1 MIRRPPRSTRT
12 DTLFPYTTLFR
23 SPWETA
29 RKLTEQ
35 GLLGITFK
43 ESDGGQGG
51 NLMHAVLAIQRLAL
65 ACPKSADIIQAGNLG
80 PIRTSV
86 EYASAGQKKR
96 VLSPL
101 RSAEHTS
108 QLQSL
113 MRISFADCCLS
124 KKQTAYIRYMHHY
137 SCAMNRIS

>member
-51 NLMHAVLAIQRLAL
+51 NLMHAVLAIQRVAL
-65 ACPKSADIIQAGNLG
+65 SCPKSADIIQAGNFG
-80 PIRTSV
+80 PIRTFV

-96 VLSPL
+96 FLSDLLEGRKLIALGMTEPQAG
-101 RSAEHTS
+101 SAVTQIATRDRKS
-108 QLQSL
+108 TRL
-113 MRISFADCCLS
+113 
-124 KKQTAYIRYMHHY
+124 
-137 SCAMNRIS
+137 N